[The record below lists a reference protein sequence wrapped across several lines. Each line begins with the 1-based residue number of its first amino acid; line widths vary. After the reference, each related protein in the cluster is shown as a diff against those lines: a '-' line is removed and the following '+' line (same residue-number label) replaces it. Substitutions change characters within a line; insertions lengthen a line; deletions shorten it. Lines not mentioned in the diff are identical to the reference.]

1 MAKKRIWISTLGG
14 ILGITAIG
22 TLATAIAY
30 NKNSNIVITFK
41 DSQSDKI
48 LLKLNCKSGVTLNK
62 YKSEIEK
69 KINSLQSIKH
79 NKEIDWN
86 KSCFEDNN
94 QSAFN
99 DKKIYTSKTV
109 TLHFKFDA
117 IFSTDFIINFD
128 KTFIGGNEEKQSI
141 EKQILE
147 TFTSGKNNQNI
158 KFSWKEENV
167 KTTLRI
173 SNNNIQYYFSNLD
186 ENTDFKIDNENPN
199 NSFIT
204 LNAINKSLVIRDE
217 FSTKYNSFKLEP
229 LEPNINGKPKII
241 KLKKLFNNTFQ
252 TDEEDVNK
260 LVVFNYKP
268 YTNITMLGND
278 GTIVKNDVFESNIDS
293 KELENSYLLM
303 TNDKLL
309 RTLNM
314 YIDSKGY
321 NDGNRNNIEI
331 SYYKYDPIAK
341 QYKEITLNS
350 NIDKNEWVLQDQN
363 KKVVNL
369 YEIDHL
375 AHNMT
380 ISKSKD
386 NKPIYELLL
395 TKITSDEK
403 YNYFDNTEKI
413 VDYLQKDNTYKNA
426 TLINISNGN
435 TIITE
440 PEKIEKEKLT
450 ELLGANHSITLS
462 LFEPATFNSKELWFY
477 IHDNQFKA
485 KEIQNIDIEK
495 LTDDQIEEK
504 LNNYFNNDD
513 LKKVL
518 IDDVLSKNELKNFD
532 YNFKI
537 SNIEIKSSE
546 NIYKIKVATL
556 YIVKYNYHFVING
569 EVKENIVKLSEK
581 HDFGKDLNQSDID
594 FIVTNICADAI
605 LKGELDATKN
615 IVTLESYDK
624 ETHTIHFSKSKKQNL
639 TTRVI
644 SFTYFSYDAN
654 NKLEGKNSGNLKLYL
669 DIENFHNKILNRYD
683 DVDSE
688 FANDIKN
695 LENLLKD
702 LKSTPSTKELPI
714 DNIDSLQ
721 KYLNDDDNFVTYKD
735 KNNKDIKGLSKWINI
750 NIIDGKEPKIY
761 KKISPYLADDF
772 DNKINEICEK
782 NSIDNDDIKKR
793 LKDSIAAAYESHKN
807 KDTVPYSI
815 EGFIYSNLP
824 NKIGYKVNNELVN
837 NFQDFIYKSD
847 RFFYYTGISK
857 ELPNNFNLAL
867 EEAFEAEAINK
878 NINIM
883 DEWNFAKTF
892 NQLAEKSTNTTL
904 KNVKVI
910 DVTKYRFVYNE
921 NSAEVIV
928 IEKGKANYNEIK
940 KEFNSYLK
948 NANSLSISLTYL
960 NENSI
965 LINNEN
971 EEFVFAKGKI
981 QNGKN
986 IIINTPN
993 GPKDINIG
1001 KDIIIGDDPDED
1013 SINEVVEKLKTTF
1026 NENMILAVVGNN
1038 AFDTY
1043 FNNKDD
1049 LHSLARLLLIN
1060 IFDNASHKEFLINQG
1075 ALNQENNWLILPNN
1089 SIKLKSA
1096 SGKTSIW
1103 IKNSFEETCN
1113 LFALNLSDSG
1123 KNNIK
1128 IDNHMYSLAEV
1139 HKDHWKTFEEK
1150 VYNALKDKAKIQN
1163 KEAIVEGVD
1172 AVPITNE
1179 DNAYLGL
1186 LKNSYASDTDK
1197 NSFFV
1202 KGSESNW
1209 YYKYSNDGQS
1219 LLNQLIKENYKQ
1231 EELEY
1236 SLINLNKFLK
1246 NTINDCITGK
1256 TNGYNVSQTAI
1267 PFDDSLVKIISNKDS
1282 IYFISN
1288 QKDNGGGL
1296 QTTISIIKKQRNI
1309 YYREKNRYIHSSL
1322 LAVTVNILGTESWHF
1337 LKDSGTRLD
1346 SNLRSVLD
1354 VKIVDDNNYWIL
1366 YKENEND
1373 LVLQEYKI
1381 NEKNPDDYKNYLTLA
1396 NSFPR
1401 KNKKLDAWQT
1411 FYENSFYTKYNF
1423 YNTEKEYWF
1432 HGELWNKNCHPTN
1445 EMYSYPDP
1453 NKLTFIRIR
1462 NDPNWEEIGVPQF
1475 KILCSND
1482 ATNLN
1487 GEETK
1492 RDSILYNF
1500 ICYNTNKHK
1509 TSSYFSQ
1516 SLLNGPD
1523 WRHEWLSKKIENYI
1537 YFGDFNDFYV
1547 NNNNNIE
1554 TNNWKHAEFNN
1565 NLLSIKNAIKMNDE
1579 QKNKIEIS
1587 DITFSNYPDIEYG
1600 DSPKNIINIHDQTIN
1615 NKQNTK
1621 EITLK
1626 YTPIKILSCS
1636 NDRNKIIYVYKEG
1649 NKNKYSYYV
1658 NGIEANIDSLPSNYY

>member
-1 MAKKRIWISTLGG
+1 MAKKRIWVSTLGG
-14 ILGITAIG
+14 ILGITAIS

-30 NKNSNIVITFK
+30 SKNSNIVITFK

-99 DKKIYTSKTV
+99 GKKIYTSKTV

-117 IFSTDFIINFD
+117 VFSTDFIINFD

-229 LEPNINGKPKII
+229 LEPNINGKPKKI

-268 YTNITMLGND
+268 YTNITMLGNG

-321 NDGNRNNIEI
+321 NGGNRNNIEI

-450 ELLGANHSITLS
+450 ELLGAKHSIVLS

-495 LTDDQIEEK
+495 LTDGQIKKK
-504 LNNYFNNDD
+504 LDNYFNDDD
-513 LKKVL
+513 LKEVL
-518 IDDVLSKNELKNFD
+518 IDVLSEKELKNFD

-546 NIYKIKVATL
+546 NIYKIKVATP

-569 EVKENIVKLSEK
+569 EGKENIVKLDKK
-581 HDFGKDLNQSDID
+581 HDFGKVLNQSDID
-594 FIVTNICADAI
+594 FIVTNICADAT

-615 IVTLESYDK
+615 IITLKSYDK

-639 TTRVI
+639 TTRAI

-654 NKLEGKNSGNLKLYL
+654 NKLKGKNSGNLKLYL
-669 DIENFHNKILNRYD
+669 DIKNFHNKILNRYD

-695 LENLLKD
+695 LENLLKY

-721 KYLNDDDNFVTYKD
+721 EYLNDDDNFVTYKD

-772 DNKINEICEK
+772 DNKINEICKK
-782 NSIDNDDIKKR
+782 NGINDDDIKKR

-815 EGFIYSNLP
+815 EGFIDSNLP
-824 NKIGYKVNNELVN
+824 NKIRYKVNNELVKD
-837 NFQDFIYKSD
+837 FQDFINKSD

-857 ELPNNFNLAL
+857 KLSNNFNQAL

-878 NINIM
+878 NINTI

-892 NQLAEKSTNTTL
+892 SQLAEKSKNGTL
-904 KNVKVI
+904 KNAKVI
-910 DVTKYRFVYNE
+910 DVTKYRFVYKE
-921 NSAEVIV
+921 NSVEAIV
-928 IEKGKANYNEIK
+928 IEKGKANYNEIE

-965 LINNEN
+965 LINEN
-971 EEFVFAKGKI
+971 TDFVFAIGKI
-981 QNGKN
+981 QKDND
-986 IIINTPN
+986 IIINIQNKPE
-993 GPKDINIG
+993 GINIG
-1001 KDIIIGDDPDED
+1001 KDIIIGDNPDED
-1013 SINEVVEKLKTTF
+1013 SINEVVKKLKTTF
-1026 NENMILAVVGNN
+1026 DENMILAVMGKN

-1060 IFDNASHKEFLINQG
+1060 IFDNASHKKFLINQD
-1075 ALNQENNWLILPNN
+1075 ALNQKNNWLILPNK

-1096 SGKTSIW
+1096 SGKISTLIE
-1103 IKNSFEETCN
+1103 NSFEETCN

-1128 IDNHMYSLAEV
+1128 IDGHVYSLAEV
-1139 HKDHWKTFEEK
+1139 HKDHWKAFEEK
-1150 VYNALKDKAKIQN
+1150 VYNALKDKIQN

-1172 AVPITNE
+1172 AAPITNE

-1197 NSFFV
+1197 NSFFI
-1202 KGSESNW
+1202 KGFENNW

-1246 NTINDCITGK
+1246 NTINDCITKK
-1256 TNGYNVSQTAI
+1256 TNGNNVLQTAI

-1288 QKDNGGGL
+1288 QNDNKGGL
-1296 QTTISIIKKQRNI
+1296 RTTISIIKKQGNT
-1309 YYREKNRYIHSSL
+1309 YYREKKDRYICSSL
-1322 LAVTVNILGTESWHF
+1322 LEVRENLVIFGMWWHF
-1337 LKDSGTRLD
+1337 LRDSGTRLD
-1346 SNLRSVLD
+1346 SQLTSVLD
-1354 VKIVDDNNYWIL
+1354 VKIVNDDNYWIL

-1381 NEKNPDDYKNYLTLA
+1381 NNKNPDDYKNYLTLA
-1396 NSFPR
+1396 NSFLR
-1401 KNKKLDAWQT
+1401 NKTELDDWQT
-1411 FYENSFYTKYNF
+1411 FYENSFFTKYNF
-1423 YNTEKEYWF
+1423 YDTEKEYWF
-1432 HGELWNKNCHPTN
+1432 HGKLWNENYCHPTDGI
-1445 EMYSYPDP
+1445 YSYPDP
-1453 NKLTFIRIR
+1453 DKLTFIR

-1475 KILCSND
+1475 KILCSNGD
-1482 ATNLN
+1482 TKLHDKK
-1487 GEETK
+1487 TK

-1500 ICYNTNKHK
+1500 ICYNTNEHK

-1547 NNNNNIE
+1547 NNNIIE

-1565 NLLSIKNAIKMNDE
+1565 NPLSIKNAIKMNDK

-1587 DITFSNYPDIEYG
+1587 DITFSNHPNIEYG
-1600 DSPKNIINIHDQTIN
+1600 DSPKNIINIHDQTIE
-1615 NKQNTK
+1615 NKQNTI

-1626 YTPIKILSCS
+1626 HIPIKILSCS

-1649 NKNKYSYYV
+1649 NKNKYSYYI